1 MQVHARAK
9 GEVPIIKQVEA
20 EIVQQLLNVMQ
31 KKSPKEKDRLLELA
45 RLKNSGLIDAVV
57 SESIGLFFL
66 CKNMDDIIRLL
77 ELLESKELQRIV
89 EIIYNNFMPS
99 STKLEVILTWSADEF
114 NEVKRNFEG
123 RTITNSS

>member
-123 RTITNSS
+123 RTIINSS